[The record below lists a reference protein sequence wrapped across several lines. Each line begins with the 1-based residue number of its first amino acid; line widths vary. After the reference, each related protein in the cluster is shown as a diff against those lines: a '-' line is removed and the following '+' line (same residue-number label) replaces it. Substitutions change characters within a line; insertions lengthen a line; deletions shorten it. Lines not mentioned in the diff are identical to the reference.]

1 MNIHMK
7 GCAFMQEEEL
17 LYDVADLFKLF
28 SDSTR
33 VRILIALSEKEL
45 CVSDIAALL
54 GMNQTAI
61 SHQLRILKQNH
72 LIKYRRDGKNMIYSL
87 ADDHVNMIIN
97 CAIEHIEE

>member
-1 MNIHMK
+1 
-7 GCAFMQEEEL
+7 MQEEL
-17 LYDVADLFKLF
+17 LFDVADLFKLF

-33 VRILIALSEKEL
+33 VRILVALSEKEL
-45 CVSDIAALL
+45 CVSDIAAQLE
-54 GMNQTAI
+54 MNQTAI

-72 LIKYRRDGKNMIYSL
+72 LVKYRRDGKNMIYSL